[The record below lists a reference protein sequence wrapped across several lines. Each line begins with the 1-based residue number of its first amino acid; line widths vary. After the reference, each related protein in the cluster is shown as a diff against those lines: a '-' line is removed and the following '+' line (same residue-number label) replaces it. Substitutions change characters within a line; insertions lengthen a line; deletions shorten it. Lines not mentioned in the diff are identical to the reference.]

1 MKNPRLLRL
10 LLVMFACA
18 TITEMRAQATGLN
31 FGMDGRTGSGS
42 DDSGRQFNLA
52 YFLSV
57 QHDFS
62 ERVGMGIT
70 GAYLS
75 EGLPG
80 FEVIYDAKYF
90 TSNNERT
97 SFFLGSFLGFQR
109 LSTDVYNS
117 ATRLTEDVGR
127 TQLPIGL
134 QIGLRGGLPGFF
146 GELHVKAGYNIG
158 NGEFGDGLP
167 NAPSTTPLY
176 LSLGLSY
183 LGFGW
188 EH

>member
-1 MKNPRLLRL
+1 MKIFRLLQ
-10 LLVMFACA
+10 LVVFVCA
-18 TITEMRAQATGLN
+18 TIAEMRAQATGLN
-31 FGMDGRTGSGS
+31 FGSDFRKRNISDDDGRQITA
-42 DDSGRQFNLA
+42 A

-70 GAYLS
+70 GAYLD
-75 EGLPG
+75 EGRPG
-80 FEVIYDAKYF
+80 FEVIYDTKYF

-109 LSTDVYNS
+109 LSTYVYNS
-117 ATRLTEDVGR
+117 ATSLTEDVSR

-134 QIGLRGGLPGFF
+134 QFGLRGGLPGYF

-176 LSLGLSY
+176 LSFGISY